1 MKRIAPIFAAALCLG
16 GCSQYVTVSEKR
28 PRAVPPPAAPGELA
42 AAEQRIAKSLGK
54 DRREPLAAV
63 GGYLDALEIASRQLA
78 RNPRDT
84 AARRDCNF
92 ALARVFTTLRDRRI
106 SAWDAPLRVPGADGE
121 WVLSG
126 RTAIT
131 REPILPQLDLVPA
144 DQIALHGPY
153 VSRRLVKDG
162 LGAPLVATLRNTQEL
177 LSRDPFIQ
185 GKNICYGVTAVARF
199 EGRRCIVTFED
210 PLAKEDVMFAGHRHP
225 LAADFTAPLA
235 IPLARENLRRFEIER
250 LLRPG
255 KYAETARL
263 ARLQPYYPAKIP
275 VLCVH
280 GLMDSPATWVPMLNA
295 LRADPEIRQH
305 CQFWF
310 YSYPTGYPYPY
321 SAAILR
327 RQLDALNAYHPGHKK
342 MVVIGHSMGGII
354 SRLLVTDSGD
364 KLWTNAFGKPPE
376 QTPLS
381 PEARTLLGDALVFRH
396 RAEISRVVFIAAPH
410 RGSDLASGWLG
421 RLASSLVKSPVT
433 LMRAG
438 KDVLKTVTFSGD
450 ELKLTRI
457 PNSVD
462 TLAPNNRFVKAINTI
477 PITPGIPYHSI
488 LGDRGKGGNR
498 DQTKPC
504 CSDGFVPYWSSH
516 LDGAQ
521 SELIL
526 PCNHSAHQNPQAIE
540 EVRRILRLHVKR

>member
-1 MKRIAPIFAAALCLG
+1 MKRIALFAAALCLA
-16 GCSQYVTVSEKR
+16 GCSQYASVSEKR
-28 PRAVPPPAAPGELA
+28 PRALPPPAGAGALA
-42 AAEQRIAKSLGK
+42 AAERKIATALRK
-54 DRREPLAAV
+54 DRREPLAAI

-78 RNPRDT
+78 RHPRDD
-84 AARRDCNF
+84 AARRNCNF
-92 ALARVFTTLRDRRI
+92 ALARVFTTLRDAKI
-106 SAWDAPLRVPGADGE
+106 AAWGAPLRVPGAEGE
-121 WVLSG
+121 WLLSG
-126 RTAIT
+126 RTEIT
-131 REPILPQLDLVPA
+131 RAPILPQLELIPA
-144 DQIALHGPY
+144 DQIALRGAY
-153 VSRRLVKDG
+153 VSKRLTKDG
-162 LGAPLVATLRNTQEL
+162 LGAPLVATLRGAQEIL
-177 LSRDPFIQ
+177 RRDPFIQ
-185 GKNICYGVTAVARF
+185 GKNLCYGVTAVARF

-210 PLAKEDVMFAGHRHP
+210 PLAKEEVVFAGHRHP

-235 IPLARENLRRFEIER
+235 VPLARENLRRFEIAR

-263 ARLQPYYPAKIP
+263 ARLQPYDRAKIP

-295 LRADPEIRQH
+295 LRADPEIRRH

-310 YSYPTGYPYPY
+310 YSYPSGYPYPY

-327 RQLDALNAYHPGHKK
+327 QQLDALNAYHPDHKN

-354 SRLLVTDSGD
+354 SRLLLMGSGD
-364 KLWTNAFGKPPE
+364 RVWLEMFGKPPAE
-376 QTPLS
+376 TKLS
-381 PEARTLLGDALVFRH
+381 PKARALLADALIFQPRREIG
-396 RAEISRVVFIAAPH
+396 RAIFIAAPH
-410 RGSDLASGWLG
+410 RGSELASGWLG
-421 RLASSLVKSPVT
+421 RLGSRLVKAPRS
-433 LMRAG
+433 LMNASRDAMNAITYRDG
-438 KDVLKTVTFSGD
+438 

-462 TLAPNNRFVKAINTI
+462 TLAPNNRFVKAVNTI
-477 PITPGIPYHSI
+477 PFAPGVPYHSI

-498 DQTKPC
+498 DRTQPC

-516 LDGAQ
+516 LDGAE

-540 EVRRILRLHVKR
+540 EVRRILRLHVRR